1 MEHSLPCMN
10 TLIAG
15 GCIICLACVPL
26 FGIDGELYGATSYT
40 TMCQVSELYLSTV
53 GVAPPC

>member
-1 MEHSLPCMN
+1 MN